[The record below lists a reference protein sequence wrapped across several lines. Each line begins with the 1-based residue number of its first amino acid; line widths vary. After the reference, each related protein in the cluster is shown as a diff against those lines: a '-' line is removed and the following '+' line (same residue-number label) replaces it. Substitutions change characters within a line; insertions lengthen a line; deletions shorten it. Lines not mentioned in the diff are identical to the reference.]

1 MPIFARRG
9 AAMPVAL
16 HGPPPSLS
24 VGAQASARPE
34 AVVATAVVAATE
46 RTTHASNRATADTA
60 DEDSSRTR
68 SGPPL
73 FASKGSIRPSG
84 DGCEAAGRGAKRDG
98 RLGLELPRAL
108 QEERLDRAQPRGL
121 RSRERRRSEAPDP
134 GSRVLLLDRGRCRD
148 RRLAPIAGAQ
158 CDDSARG
165 RQADG
170 DPVCLRGRCGL
181 NRS

>member
-73 FASKGSIRPSG
+73 FALKGSIRPSG
-84 DGCEAAGRGAKRDG
+84 DGCEAAGRGARATRTGCARAEGRGGATPLGFRDSVCRLEGVIEAVVSDLASELNACLG
-98 RLGLELPRAL
+98 REAVVEAAPR
-108 QEERLDRAQPRGL
+108 
-121 RSRERRRSEAPDP
+121 
-134 GSRVLLLDRGRCRD
+134 V
-148 RRLAPIAGAQ
+148 
-158 CDDSARG
+158 
-165 RQADG
+165 
-170 DPVCLRGRCGL
+170 
-181 NRS
+181 N